1 MSVSPTLTDSLQAAI
16 QIQDVTHRYGELFA
30 LDGLSLDIE
39 SRQIFGLLGPNGSGK
54 STLFRLISTLVPIQR
69 GSIRVFGID
78 VDAERDGVR
87 EAIGV
92 VFQSPS
98 LDRKLTVRENL
109 EYQAALYGLSRPVRN
124 ERIAELVERM
134 GVADRMHDRCEKLS
148 GGLKRRVEL
157 AKGLIHRPRLLLLDE
172 PSTGLDPSARLEL
185 WQALVS
191 LKNDWGTTVVLTT
204 HWIEEADKCDR
215 LAILDRGRLVAM
227 DTPDLLRRETT
238 ETVLSILSSDPI
250 RTSEIMRC
258 QFGWDAKVFD
268 QTVRVVTQDSITS
281 LAPLMDALGA
291 SALSITIGRP
301 SLEDVF
307 IRKTGKPFESR

>member
-1 MSVSPTLTDSLQAAI
+1 MSRTLTDSLQAAI

>member
-268 QTVRVVTQDSITS
+268 QPVRVVTQDSITS

>member
-16 QIQDVTHRYGELFA
+16 QIQDVTHRYGDLLA
-30 LDGLSLDIE
+30 LDGLSLDIQ

-78 VDAERDGVR
+78 VDAERDGAR

-109 EYQAALYGLSRPVRN
+109 EYQAALYGISRPVRN
-124 ERIAELVERM
+124 ERIAELAERM

-191 LKNDWGTTVVLTT
+191 LRNEWGTTVVLTT

-238 ETVLSILSSDPI
+238 ETVLSILSSDPS
-250 RTSEIMRC
+250 RTSEIVRC

-281 LAPLMDALGA
+281 LASLMDALGA

>member
-1 MSVSPTLTDSLQAAI
+1 MSVSRTLTDSLQAAI